1 MTTINHSAL
10 AGVVAVMT
18 HDMPDT
24 AKVVTLILLVVS
36 HLPLDAIPHYHFYE
50 FKRLRETW
58 KGAVV
63 ELGGGFVLIPLL
75 VWIFSP
81 VDPLYLALCVFAA
94 NAFDLLI
101 VAGVDLVKRLNHRAH
116 WWYRFF
122 NPTSG
127 IICESIFFLTL
138 VIVLIDN

>member
-75 VWIFSP
+75 VWIFLQLIHYILRY
-81 VDPLYLALCVFAA
+81 VYLQQMRLTC
-94 NAFDLLI
+94 LLWQEWI
-101 VAGVDLVKRLNHRAH
+101 
-116 WWYRFF
+116 W
-122 NPTSG
+122 
-127 IICESIFFLTL
+127 
-138 VIVLIDN
+138 